1 MASFD
6 LTWGLTI
13 FGILNFFALAGGE
26 MFLFEVT
33 DSEFEESVSDG
44 LLMSGTSS
52 LGLLRPVKKEISVH
66 FFWIEETEKK
76 ATSTERTIDKE
87 FIKIKEIY
95 DNFATSNFFYNL
107 SKEEK
112 RKYNKTFFN
121 EYFETN
127 IFLRGFYAER
137 CNNIRSVIKGWKLK
151 IENENDDEL

>member
-1 MASFD
+1 MFYHIIKHKYL
-6 LTWGLTI
+6 LTLDFTGHGVVTNYLWFVTKRGEARKNYLQNNS
-13 FGILNFFALAGGE
+13 ILQIP
-26 MFLFEVT
+26 
-33 DSEFEESVSDG
+33 ESIKDRTQKYLELSCII
-44 LLMSGTSS
+44 L
-52 LGLLRPVKKEISVH
+52 PWFKENY
-66 FFWIEETEKK
+66 
-76 ATSTERTIDKE
+76 ERTNDKE

-151 IENENDDEL
+151 IENENEDE